1 MNVKVQAEL
10 DHVQEGLLLQVL
22 RISLHSPKV
31 LNAYDHES
39 SFKGSC
45 LYHLSFSGH
54 SNGAIQMWDLTTA
67 LDFFNKNEKT
77 DYQSQ
82 AIQTGNK
89 LGIHSDQGGPTTQ
102 ELVITSELEYNFV
115 F

>member
-1 MNVKVQAEL
+1 
-10 DHVQEGLLLQVL
+10 
-22 RISLHSPKV
+22 
-31 LNAYDHES
+31 
-39 SFKGSC
+39 
-45 LYHLSFSGH
+45 
-54 SNGAIQMWDLTTA
+54 MWDLTTA

-115 F
+115 IIRMIPNNQFNFAI

>member
-1 MNVKVQAEL
+1 
-10 DHVQEGLLLQVL
+10 
-22 RISLHSPKV
+22 
-31 LNAYDHES
+31 
-39 SFKGSC
+39 
-45 LYHLSFSGH
+45 
-54 SNGAIQMWDLTTA
+54 MWDLTTA
-67 LDFFNKNEKT
+67 LAFFNKNERT

-115 F
+115 IIRMIPNNQFNFAI